1 MSLTLRPTGL
11 GLGGVELPG
20 IVPASTD
27 HDGEPHAGRNA
38 PNTRRIIAADGLF
51 AQSPPSTTC
60 KLRRSYFDNDTIRVR
75 SASTDG
81 EISRVSPSGCAR
93 RSRHSARHQN
103 LGSPEDSVAPDPPHA
118 TRTTN
123 GAQTGSLTDD

>member
-60 KLRRSYFDNDTIRVR
+60 KLRRSYFDNDAIRVR

-93 RSRHSARHQN
+93 RSRHSGVTKTWDLLRTLLH
-103 LGSPEDSVAPDPPHA
+103 LILLTPHA
-118 TRTTN
+118 PPM
-123 GAQTGSLTDD
+123 A

>member
-11 GLGGVELPG
+11 ALGGVELPG
-20 IVPASTD
+20 IVAAATD

-60 KLRRSYFDNDTIRVR
+60 KLRRSYFDNDAIRVR

-81 EISRVSPSGCAR
+81 EISRRVSIRLREEVEAQRASPK
-93 RSRHSARHQN
+93 
-103 LGSPEDSVAPDPPHA
+103 LGIS
-118 TRTTN
+118 
-123 GAQTGSLTDD
+123 